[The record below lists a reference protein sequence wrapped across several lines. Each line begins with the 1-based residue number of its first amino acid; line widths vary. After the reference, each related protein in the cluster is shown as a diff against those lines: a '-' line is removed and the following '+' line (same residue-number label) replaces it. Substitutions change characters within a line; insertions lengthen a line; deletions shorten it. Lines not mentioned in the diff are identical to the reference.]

1 MLSLVLGIL
10 ILFYP
15 LIQIPK
21 MIQRKRTIGHY
32 FSEDKRILVDKSE
45 NMGNNLHLQ
54 HKYGFYQSFCCVI
67 FNRLWSLFNP
77 ALNDTI

>member
-21 MIQRKRTIGHY
+21 MMQRTNGHY
-32 FSEDKRILVDKSE
+32 FSEDKRILVAKSE
-45 NMGNNLHLQ
+45 NMGNNLNMQ
-54 HKYGFYQSFCCVI
+54 NKYGFFI
-67 FNRLWSLFNP
+67 NLFA
-77 ALNDTI
+77 ALFLIGYGLYLILH

>member
-21 MIQRKRTIGHY
+21 MIQRKRTNGHY
-32 FSEDKRILVDKSE
+32 FSEDKRILVAKSE
-45 NMGNNLHLQ
+45 NMGNNLNMQ
-54 HKYGFYQSFCCVI
+54 NKYGFFINLFAALFLIGY
-67 FNRLWSLFNP
+67 SLY
-77 ALNDTI
+77 LILH